1 MTTTRIL
8 TVAAALTTA
17 ALLGGGADATA
28 PAPRPAGSTDHPVFD
43 RAHFAHPV
51 DNRYFPLEPGLV
63 LRYRGSEDGERLRQV
78 TRVTTGTRMVDGVR
92 ARVVSDVVRNAD
104 GSLAERTRDWYAA
117 DDDGNVWY
125 LGEATA
131 TYEDGKV
138 ESREGSWEAGVDGA
152 RPGLIMTAD
161 PRPTHAFRQEY
172 LRGEAED
179 QAWVVQRGLV
189 ARTPMGR
196 IRDAVRTFEWTRL
209 EPRVVSQKI
218 YGPGIGIVGERD
230 VSGGDEQFVLV
241 SVHRP

>member
-1 MTTTRIL
+1 
-8 TVAAALTTA
+8 
-17 ALLGGGADATA
+17 
-28 PAPRPAGSTDHPVFD
+28 
-43 RAHFAHPV
+43 
-51 DNRYFPLEPGLV
+51 
-63 LRYRGSEDGERLRQV
+63 
-78 TRVTTGTRMVDGVR
+78 
-92 ARVVSDVVRNAD
+92 VSDVVRNAD
-104 GSLAERTRDWYAA
+104 DSLAERTRDWYAA
-117 DDDGNVWY
+117 ADDGNVWY

-179 QAWVVQRGLV
+179 QAWVVQRGLT
-189 ARTPMGR
+189 ARTPAGR
-196 IRDAVRTFEWTRL
+196 IHDAVRAFEWTRL

-241 SVHRP
+241 SVTRPSP